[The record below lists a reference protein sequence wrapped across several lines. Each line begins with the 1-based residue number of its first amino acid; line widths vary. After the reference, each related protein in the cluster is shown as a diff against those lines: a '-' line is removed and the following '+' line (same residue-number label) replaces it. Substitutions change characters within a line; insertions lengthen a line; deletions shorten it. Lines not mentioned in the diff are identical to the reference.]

1 MHLRQCVITSGV
13 VALMSLGLGCSGTGS
28 RSASGASSTP
38 LGADARIERR
48 ELPDAARVFT
58 PQRRGD
64 WCWAACAEMAL
75 KYNGINDITQEQLV
89 EKVKGKAS
97 DQTAIDTEIIV
108 ALATEPKAQTQNSA
122 ATPQRVNIDLNAPI
136 QAALKAA
143 TMYSSPDSAVEDF
156 SQGHP
161 VLFGLQN
168 WEGAPAHIVFVT
180 AIEYRD
186 LRRESETAPGL
197 EGLAGSFGRM
207 ADSLIGSYRY
217 EIRAIEFYDPMP
229 ETGGQTRLEA
239 ADIEKHY
246 RFYLSR
252 KKAMEIMKSA
262 ESTVQLR

>member
-1 MHLRQCVITSGV
+1 M
-13 VALMSLGLGCSGTGS
+13 MSLVPGCSGAGG
-28 RSASGASSTP
+28 RSSSGASSS
-38 LGADARIERR
+38 LLAADVKIERR
-48 ELPDAARVFT
+48 ELSNASRVFT

-75 KYNGINDITQEQLV
+75 KYNGIDDITQEQLV

-108 ALATEPKAQTQNSA
+108 ALATEPKERTQNSA
-122 ATPQRVNIDLNAPI
+122 AMPQRVNLDLNAPLN
-136 QAALKAA
+136 AAIKAA
-143 TMYSSPDSAVEDF
+143 TIYSSSDSAVEDF

-161 VLFGLQN
+161 VLFGLKD
-168 WEGAPAHIVFVT
+168 WEGAPAHIVFIT

-197 EGLAGSFGRM
+197 KGLAGSFGRM

-229 ETGGQTRLEA
+229 ETGGPTRLEG
-239 ADIEKHY
+239 ADIEKHF

-252 KKAMEIMKSA
+252 KKAMEIMQSA
-262 ESTVQLR
+262 ESTVKLR